1 MDLKEI
7 QRPVA
12 DHLERFEPYFQKNL
26 HSPNALLSLA
36 TNYVFRRKGKR
47 MRPLL
52 VFLSAMAAG
61 GVKDATYAA
70 AALIELLHNA
80 SLVHDDVVDETYTR
94 RSQWSL
100 MGLWGSKVAV
110 LVGDFFLSRG
120 MSLALEGGHY
130 DILAIVSKAV
140 RDLSEG
146 ELSQMEH
153 ARRLDITEDAYYEII
168 RQKTATL
175 IEACT
180 RAGATSAGGD
190 ATLVNALASYG
201 NNLGLAF
208 QIRDDMFDYSPGG
221 SFGKPALNDVKE
233 QKITLPLLAA
243 MRNAPKAERDDLVRH
258 IRRHPKADETANA
271 ALRLVSSYGGMDY
284 ANQQMAHFA
293 NLAIKDLEQLPA
305 SDARTSLEQLVQYNT
320 SRKI

>member
-1 MDLKEI
+1 MDIKEI
-7 QRPVA
+7 ERPVGE
-12 DHLERFEPYFQKNL
+12 HLGRFEPYFRNQLQSRNT
-26 HSPNALLSLA
+26 LLSLA

-52 VFLSAMAAG
+52 VFLSALAAG
-61 GVKDATYAA
+61 GIREATYAA

-94 RSQWSL
+94 RGSWSL
-100 MGLWGSKVAV
+100 MGLWNSKVAV

-120 MSLALEGGHY
+120 MTLAIEGGHY

-153 ARRLDITEDAYYEII
+153 ARRLDLTEEAYYEVI

-190 ATLVNALASYG
+190 EATVRALSDYG
-201 NNLGLAF
+201 NHLGLAF
-208 QIRDDMFDYSPGG
+208 QIRDDMFDYTPGG
-221 SFGKPALNDVKE
+221 AFGKPALNDVKE

-243 MRNAPKAERDDLVRH
+243 MRNADEADRKALMRQ
-258 IRRHPKADETANA
+258 IRRHPKADATAEA
-271 ALRLVSSYGGMDY
+271 ALRLVTTYGGMDY
-284 ANQQMAHFA
+284 ARQQMLRFA
-293 NLAIKDLEQLPA
+293 DMAKGDLATLPDGEA
-305 SDARTSLEQLVQYNT
+305 KTALARLVDYNT
-320 SRKI
+320 GREV